1 MRSSELAKNEI
12 ITAWNSV
19 AQKLMVDMMNNTVPP
34 FTIPAGTRITV
45 YSPVDL
51 QVTCGNKGSSDK
63 KCAVAPYDTGNRRD
77 ISESDMKLT
86 PANDDSWIGQA
97 RSFEAGKFCTMDN
110 DGIYRVKEIC
120 ATESCD
126 GYSYSTLKLWC
137 ESMNYKSKTEIKQE
151 AYHESEKKK
160 YQDTYGTN
168 DSKTTEQQAAYDE
181 MVGITYDEDGYVENP
196 FQTNSATTE
205 SAGGL
210 TCEDGTPP
218 DANGCC
224 TGEIY
229 TDMGDQG
236 FNCCPSSGGDC
247 FPPLI

>member
-1 MRSSELAKNEI
+1 
-12 ITAWNSV
+12 
-19 AQKLMVDMMNNTVPP
+19 LMVDMMNNTVPP

-51 QVTCGNKGSSDK
+51 QVTCGDPSTSGK
-63 KCAVAPYDTGNRRD
+63 KCAVAQYDTTNRRD
-77 ISESDMKLT
+77 ISASDMGLIK
-86 PANDDSWIGQA
+86 ANDDSWIGQA
-97 RSFEAGKFCTMDN
+97 RSFRAGKFCTQDK
-110 DGIYRVKEIC
+110 DGIYRVDEKC

-151 AYHESEKKK
+151 TYHESEVKK

-168 DSKTTEQQAAYDE
+168 DAKTAEQKAAYDE
-181 MVGITYDEDGYVENP
+181 MVGIQYDDEGYVVNPYQSNSENE
-196 FQTNSATTE
+196 AA
-205 SAGGL
+205 AGGL

-218 DANGCC
+218 DSNGCC

-229 TDMGDQG
+229 TDMGEQG
-236 FNCCPSSGGDC
+236 FNCCPSAGGDC